1 MAPFTILY
9 CDDHEADERL
19 DDDHLLA
26 QIQFRG
32 SVVAKTDPRR
42 CVIPLPELGGTT
54 SAEVWISR
62 TPVQV
67 GRVSG
72 VSYASNGDA
81 LFLQV
86 HSDEYAPDALQPLT
100 AIAYR
105 RLFAVASAQGYPHF
119 LRIWNYLPDINQ
131 ECGGLERYRA
141 FCAGRSQVLDAT
153 LAGVET
159 RLPAASALGFPAS
172 GLHTGDCS
180 AEGGLRLYALAGR
193 EAGEQIEN
201 PRQISAFH
209 YPPEYGPR
217 SPSFSR
223 AVLKHWGGGYYH
235 LYISGTASV
244 VGHASRHSELMTQLD
259 ETLINLEAL
268 LAEASQRAARPLQ
281 PALLRVYVRPDCAS
295 TPLRERIAQ
304 AVGSAVPM
312 VFLQADICRQELLI
326 EIEGLAVSAAS

>member
-9 CDDHEADERL
+9 CDDHKADQRL

-26 QIQFRG
+26 LIQFRE
-32 SVVAKTDPRR
+32 SFAAKTDPRR

-54 SAEVWISR
+54 SAELWISQS
-62 TPVQV
+62 PVQI

-72 VSYASNGDA
+72 VSYASNGEV
-81 LFLQV
+81 LFLQLR
-86 HSDEYAPDALQPLT
+86 SEEYAPDALQPLT

-105 RLFAVASAQGYPHF
+105 RLFAVARAQGYPHF

-131 ECGGLERYRA
+131 ECGGLERYRT
-141 FCAGRSQVLDAT
+141 FCAGRRQVLDAT

-172 GLHTGDCS
+172 GLRAGDNP

-193 EAGEQIEN
+193 ETGEQIEN

-223 AVLKHWGGGYYH
+223 AVLKHWGGGRYH

-244 VGHASRHSELMTQLD
+244 VGHTSRHSELMAQLD
-259 ETLINLEAL
+259 ETLVNLKAL
-268 LAEASQRAARPLQ
+268 LAEASQRAATPLQ
-281 PALLRVYVRPDCAS
+281 PALLRVYVRPDYDPA
-295 TPLRERIAQ
+295 PLREHIAQ
-304 AVGSAVPM
+304 AVGSTVPM
-312 VFLQADICRQELLI
+312 VFLQADVCRQELLI
-326 EIEGLAVSAAS
+326 EIEGLAVSAAD

>member
-26 QIQFRG
+26 LIRFRE
-32 SVVAKTDPRR
+32 SVAAKTDPRR

-54 SAEVWISR
+54 SAEVWISPS
-62 TPVQV
+62 PVQV

-72 VSYASNGDA
+72 VSYASNGEV
-81 LFLQV
+81 LFLQLR
-86 HSDEYAPDALQPLT
+86 SDEYAPDALQPLT

-105 RLFAVASAQGYPHF
+105 RLFAVARAQGYPHF
-119 LRIWNYLPDINQ
+119 LRIWNYLPDINR
-131 ECGGLERYRA
+131 ECGGLERYRT
-141 FCAGRSQVLDAT
+141 FCAGRRQVLDAT

-159 RLPAASALGFPAS
+159 RLPAASALGFPRACPS
-172 GLHTGDCS
+172 DGESMG
-180 AEGGLRLYALAGR
+180 EGGLRLYALAGR

-209 YPPEYGPR
+209 YPPEYSPR

-223 AVLKHWGGGYYH
+223 AVLSRSGDGECR

-244 VGHASRHSELMTQLD
+244 VGHASRHSDLIAQLD
-259 ETLINLEAL
+259 ETLVNLAAL
-268 LAEASQRAARPLQ
+268 LAEAGRRAATPLQ
-281 PALLRVYVRPDCAS
+281 PALLRVYVRPDYDPA
-295 TPLRERIAQ
+295 PLRERINQ
-304 AVGSAVPM
+304 AFGRAAPM
-312 VFLQADICRQELLI
+312 MFLQADICRQELLI
-326 EIEGLAVSAAS
+326 EIEGLAVSAAG

>member
-26 QIQFRG
+26 LIRFRE
-32 SVVAKTDPRR
+32 SVAAKTDPRR

-54 SAEVWISR
+54 SAEVWISPS
-62 TPVQV
+62 PVQV

-72 VSYASNGDA
+72 VSYASNGEV
-81 LFLQV
+81 LFLQLR
-86 HSDEYAPDALQPLT
+86 SDEYAPDALQPLT

-105 RLFAVASAQGYPHF
+105 RLFAVARAQGYPHF

-131 ECGGLERYRA
+131 ECGGLERYRT
-141 FCAGRSQVLDAT
+141 FCAGRRQVLDAT

-159 RLPAASALGFPAS
+159 RLPAASALGFPRAFPTD
-172 GLHTGDCS
+172 GEHMG
-180 AEGGLRLYALAGR
+180 EGGLRLYALAGR

-209 YPPEYGPR
+209 YPPEYSPR

-223 AVLKHWGGGYYH
+223 AVLSRSVDGECR

-244 VGHASRHSELMTQLD
+244 VGHASRHSDLIAQLD
-259 ETLINLEAL
+259 ETLVNLAAL
-268 LAEASQRAARPLQ
+268 LAEAGRRAATPLQ
-281 PALLRVYVRPDCAS
+281 PALLRVYLRPDYDPA
-295 TPLRERIAQ
+295 PLRERINQ
-304 AVGSAVPM
+304 AFGRAAPM

-326 EIEGLAVSAAS
+326 EIEGLAVSAAG